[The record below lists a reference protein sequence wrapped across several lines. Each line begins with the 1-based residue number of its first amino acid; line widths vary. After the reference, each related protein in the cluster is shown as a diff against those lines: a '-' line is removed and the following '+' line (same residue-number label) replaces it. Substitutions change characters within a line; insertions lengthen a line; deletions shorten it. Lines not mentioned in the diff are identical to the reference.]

1 MTWKREVIE
10 EGPYNALSEIL
21 LIILTAASLFFQFY
35 PGAAIFLLCIVYFRF
50 HKWYLENIG
59 KELTIKQPPKRV
71 RLHSEEKGYWDLHF
85 DNGGI
90 PVWGAELRF
99 TFKDIVQ
106 PAEHPFDTYH
116 GGNIEVSIPFT
127 MGRGESGK
135 VSLPIVGKRRGLCRL
150 TRVQILIPHLFGSG
164 KVLMELMEPVK
175 STIMVFPTP
184 FPVILDNKHDSHD
197 IGEVPALH
205 SLFYDVFQPIG
216 TREYVSG
223 DRFQDI
229 HWKASARTQALQT
242 KIFAPAVK
250 KEWMIA
256 VNLSEKYSITRDL
269 EKIIKH
275 TAYLMHLAVE
285 QQISFSLVVN
295 IGSQGITPF
304 YYLPSGTG
312 RKHQQKALEMLSAL
326 STDDA
331 TIPFHIVLQ
340 HLYIR
345 QLVPSVLITAG
356 KLSVESENRLSK
368 IRAGQREIYSM
379 HIEDKQGAVTLWKQ
393 RSKIPS

>member
-10 EGPYNALSEIL
+10 EGPYNGLSEIL

-35 PGAAIFLLCIVYFRF
+35 PGAGIFLLCIAYFRI

-59 KELTIKQPPKRV
+59 KELKIRQLPKRI
-71 RLHSEEKGYWDLHF
+71 RLHPEEKGNWEIHF
-85 DNGGI
+85 DNEGM
-90 PVWGAELRF
+90 PLWGAVLRL
-99 TFKDIVQ
+99 TFKDIVE
-106 PAEHPFDTYH
+106 PADTPFETYH
-116 GGNIEVSIPFT
+116 GGNIEVSIPFS

-150 TRVQILIPHLFGSG
+150 TKVQILIPHLFGSG
-164 KVLMELMEPVK
+164 KVLMDLMEPVK
-175 STIMVFPTP
+175 STVMVFPTP
-184 FPVILDNKHDSHD
+184 APVLLENNHDSHD

-216 TREYVSG
+216 TREYVPG

-229 HWKASARTQALQT
+229 HWKASARTQVLQT
-242 KIFAPAVK
+242 KVFAPAVK

-275 TAYLMHLAVE
+275 TAFLMHLAAG

-295 IGSQGITPF
+295 IRSQGITPF

-312 RKHQQKALEMLSAL
+312 RKHQQRALEMLSAL
-326 STDDA
+326 STDDS

-340 HLYIR
+340 HLSIR

-356 KLSVESENRLSK
+356 ILSVESEKRLSK
-368 IRAGQREIYSM
+368 IRAGHREIYSM
-379 HIEDKQGAVTLWKQ
+379 YIEDKQGVVTIWKQ

>member
-1 MTWKREVIE
+1 MNWKREVIE
-10 EGPYNALSEIL
+10 EGPYNSLSEIL

-35 PGAAIFLLCIVYFRF
+35 SGAGIFLLCIAYFRT

-59 KELTIKQPPKRV
+59 KNLKIKQPLKRV
-71 RLHSEEKGYWDLHF
+71 RLHPGEIGNWEIQF
-85 DNGGI
+85 DNEGM
-90 PVWGAELRF
+90 PLWGASLKL
-99 TFKDIVQ
+99 TFKDIVE
-106 PAEHPFDTYH
+106 PADHSFETYH
-116 GGNIEVSIPFT
+116 GGNIEVSIPLS
-127 MGRGESGK
+127 MGKGESGN

-150 TRVQILIPHLFGSG
+150 TKVQVIIPHLFGSG
-164 KVLMELMEPVK
+164 KLLMDLMDPVK
-175 STIMVFPTP
+175 STVMVFP
-184 FPVILDNKHDSHD
+184 FPAPVLLENSHDSHD

-216 TREYVSG
+216 TREYVPG

-229 HWKASARTQALQT
+229 HWTASARTQTLQT
-242 KIFAPAVK
+242 KVFAPSVK

-269 EKIIKH
+269 EKIIQH
-275 TAYLMHLAVE
+275 TAYLMHLAVG

-312 RKHQQKALEMLSAL
+312 RKHQQKALEILSAL

-340 HLYIR
+340 HLSIR

-356 KLSVESENRLSK
+356 ILSMESENRLKK
-368 IRAGQREIYSM
+368 IKTGHREIYSM
-379 HIEDKQGAVTLWKQ
+379 HIEDKQGVVTLWKQ

>member
-1 MTWKREVIE
+1 VNWKREVIE

-35 PGAAIFLLCIVYFRF
+35 SGAGIFLLCIAYFRI

-59 KELTIKQPPKRV
+59 KNLKIKQPPKRV
-71 RLHSEEKGYWDLHF
+71 RLRSEEKGHWDIHF
-85 DNGGI
+85 DNEGM
-90 PVWGAELRF
+90 PLWGASIRL
-99 TFKDIVQ
+99 TFKDIVE
-106 PAEHPFDTYH
+106 PADHPFETYH
-116 GGNIEVSIPFT
+116 GGNIEVSIPFS
-127 MGRGESGK
+127 MGRRECGK

-150 TRVQILIPHLFGSG
+150 TKVQILIPHLFGSG
-164 KVLMELMEPVK
+164 KVLMELAEPVK
-175 STIMVFPTP
+175 STIMVFPAP
-184 FPVILDNKHDSHD
+184 APVMLENNHDSHD

-216 TREYVSG
+216 TREYVPG

-229 HWKASARTQALQT
+229 HWTASARTQTLQT
-242 KIFAPAVK
+242 KVFAPAVK

-256 VNLSEKYSITRDL
+256 VNLSEEYSITRDL

-275 TAYLMHLAVE
+275 TAYLMHLAVG

-312 RKHQQKALEMLSAL
+312 RKHQQKALEILSAL

-340 HLYIR
+340 HLSIR

-356 KLSVESENRLSK
+356 ILSMESENRLMK
-368 IRAGQREIYSM
+368 IKTGHREIYSL
-379 HIEDKQGAVTLWKQ
+379 HIEDKQGVVTLWKQ